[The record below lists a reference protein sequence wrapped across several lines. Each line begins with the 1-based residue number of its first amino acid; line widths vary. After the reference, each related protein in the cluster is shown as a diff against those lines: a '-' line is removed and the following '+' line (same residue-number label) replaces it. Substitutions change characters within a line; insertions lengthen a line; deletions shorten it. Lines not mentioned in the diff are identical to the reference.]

1 MTIRE
6 EIKKVGQLLDG
17 KLMTFDHS
25 SYDLKEDIPHLFLEG
40 KRQDVNSVE
49 IYDDGRM
56 MNVYTDDGVYGL
68 GFYEE
73 DEVTFEMID
82 KELEEMGMDTL
93 LRDIY
98 YNHSRSWEIGDYED
112 DFLTLN

>member
-25 SYDLKEDIPHLFLEG
+25 TYDLKEDIPHLFLEG

-68 GFYEE
+68 GFYE
-73 DEVTFEMID
+73 MND

>member
-6 EIKKVGQLLDG
+6 EIKKVGQLLNG
-17 KLMTFDHS
+17 KLMAFDHN

-40 KRQDVNSVE
+40 KRQDINYVE

-56 MNVYTDDGVYGL
+56 MNVYTNDGVYGL
-68 GFYEE
+68 GLY
-73 DEVTFEMID
+73 EMID